1 MNRIILKSSGDIIYF
16 LNSDDYFYD
25 ENVLDDISRFFLE
38 NPDVDL
44 VYGDVIKKY
53 FNPEYSILY
62 SEELS
67 LRQLKKGIQPPHQGT
82 FIRRDKFL
90 SIGLFNEKYLSSSDF
105 DFFCRVLTGKLNYK
119 KIDKIISYF
128 MFGGMSSIKHIS
140 WIETA
145 NIIKEYF
152 GFYYYLISIIKTKVK
167 LFIRLVLI
175 KLDLFKYYKYL
186 LKKIYKG

>member
-1 MNRIILKSSGDIIYF
+1 MNKGILKSSGDIIYF

-67 LRQLKKGIQPPHQGT
+67 LRQLKKGIQ
-82 FIRRDKFL
+82 
-90 SIGLFNEKYLSSSDF
+90 E
-105 DFFCRVLTGKLNYK
+105 
-119 KIDKIISYF
+119 
-128 MFGGMSSIKHIS
+128 
-140 WIETA
+140 W
-145 NIIKEYF
+145 
-152 GFYYYLISIIKTKVK
+152 
-167 LFIRLVLI
+167 
-175 KLDLFKYYKYL
+175 
-186 LKKIYKG
+186 